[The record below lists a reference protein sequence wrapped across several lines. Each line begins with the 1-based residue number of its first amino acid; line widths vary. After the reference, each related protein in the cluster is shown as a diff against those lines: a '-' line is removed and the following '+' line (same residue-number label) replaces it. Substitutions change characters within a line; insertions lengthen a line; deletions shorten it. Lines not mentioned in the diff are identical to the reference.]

1 MSDRIP
7 MTPGGYR
14 KLQDDLKRLKAEER
28 PKIIRAIEEARA
40 HGDLS
45 ENAEYDAAKDA
56 QAQLEARMAE
66 IEDHLGRAQVIDP
79 AQLSGDRVVFGA
91 TVELMDWTRD
101 RRLTY
106 QLVGEDESDLSKG
119 RISVKSPL
127 GKALIGKTK
136 GEAFVFDSPAG
147 EREFEVEEIRFE

>member
-14 KLQDDLKRLKAEER
+14 KLQDDLKRLRAEER
-28 PKIIRAIEEARA
+28 PKVIQAIEEARA

-106 QLVGEDESDLSKG
+106 QLVGEDESDLNKG

-127 GKALIGKTK
+127 GKALIGKSR
-136 GEAFVFDSPAG
+136 GEAFVFNSPVG
-147 EREFEVEEIRFE
+147 ERELEVEEIRFE